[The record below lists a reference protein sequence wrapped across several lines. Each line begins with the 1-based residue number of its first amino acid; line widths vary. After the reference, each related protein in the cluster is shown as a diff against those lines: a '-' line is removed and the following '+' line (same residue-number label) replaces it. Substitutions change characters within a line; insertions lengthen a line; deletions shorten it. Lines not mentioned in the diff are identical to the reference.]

1 MYPIV
6 GRRWQCLDCPE
17 RVGFDLCG
25 ACYDRRANV
34 VGRFNQHHTSGA
46 CGMLPHAAL
55 AQLPSRGT
63 FLFSGPVFSWCVLAL
78 SGFRV
83 RQVMFTG

>member
-1 MYPIV
+1 MTSAACTQSW
-6 GRRWQCLDCPE
+6 GERWQCLDCPE

-46 CGMLPHAAL
+46 VRR
-55 AQLPSRGT
+55 S
-63 FLFSGPVFSWCVLAL
+63 FLAL
-78 SGFRV
+78 RLCLCLCLCLCDLCLCC
-83 RQVMFTG
+83 